1 MAEYMDA
8 LLAKTPVIGKPT
20 YNIAPTQLTCFRIG
34 DDQRKMDELTLEV
47 TLGEEEEQI
56 RSETL
61 AIAKKLNIDVD
72 EAEDSVEQNLNA
84 TASADEHVKEPKE
97 QEVITMGI
105 EGEKEL
111 VQGLDEAG
119 IRQLIANGRIDKD
132 MIRRLIADETLD
144 DETIQ
149 QLIVHAKILEE
160 IRAPDPS
167 QAIVIFPQY
176 PATSEVLKG
185 IDRDDPSEEDKDIMN
200 YVNYF
205 DTLNKIHAVD
215 REWEIS
221 HKEPLVEIPIR
232 RTAQY
237 WAIIQEMEEYS
248 EKRAAQA
255 LEGLDGRT
263 MTEKE
268 EGIKLFERY
277 FGGLRSLRGRE
288 GYQGRPPWE
297 MSFSEAERRRR
308 QLKAEKLG
316 RTKPGQKYLPR
327 AITTTSMHT
336 AGLSPAERFRQAK
349 STDLEARP
357 SSVEQPKE
365 RVVWRFEDVSWVKQ
379 RTIRP
384 RKTSFVGTL
393 DKRVRLESGFAR
405 YGPFGIGS
413 GTIEGVGGV
422 KNIIE
427 RGLDGNL
434 RVGNPPTEKERVR
447 REIVV

>member
-316 RTKPGQKYLPR
+316 RTKPGQKYLP
-327 AITTTSMHT
+327 
-336 AGLSPAERFRQAK
+336 AGNY
-349 STDLEARP
+349 D
-357 SSVEQPKE
+357 
-365 RVVWRFEDVSWVKQ
+365 DVNAYS
-379 RTIRP
+379 
-384 RKTSFVGTL
+384 GT
-393 DKRVRLESGFAR
+393 ESG
-405 YGPFGIGS
+405 GTVPTGQIDGFG
-413 GTIEGVGGV
+413 GTTV
-422 KNIIE
+422 
-427 RGLDGNL
+427 
-434 RVGNPPTEKERVR
+434 
-447 REIVV
+447 